1 MVPTC
6 SAVEVWDDERN
17 CGNIELMQE
26 VAGRRMEVEWL
37 RRYNYIPGAQ
47 YERRG
52 NGRGDDRYIHM
63 AMKRM
68 GDFQCDNLG
77 GCTPSSCTWCRSG

>member
-6 SAVEVWDDERN
+6 SAVEVWDDEQN

-37 RRYNYIPGAQ
+37 SRYIYIPGAQ

-52 NGRGDDRYIHM
+52 NGRWRRQIYSYGHEEDGRLSM
-63 AMKRM
+63 
-68 GDFQCDNLG
+68 
-77 GCTPSSCTWCRSG
+77 

>member
-1 MVPTC
+1 MDTTC
-6 SAVEVWDDERN
+6 STVEVWDDERN

-37 RRYNYIPGAQ
+37 SRYIFLALSTTDV
-47 YERRG
+47 EMSDE
-52 NGRGDDRYIHM
+52 DDRYIHM